1 MDQEKQTAFMDAY
14 NPCHDAFIRYCSAL
28 AYGKMELDDFVQ
40 EILLSAYK
48 HFDKIRKKD
57 QFLHYLIRA
66 ARFYA
71 INRGRK
77 KKLEIVLHD
86 QHAEKLRSQGVEPEM
101 LLDIQ
106 LMYRMLDQLPVK
118 QKEAIILFEISGFS
132 MKEIAKIQHS
142 SPGGVKT
149 KISRGRK
156 KLAKMME
163 ERSHTHSIGSILG
176 TIQMLCL

>member
-1 MDQEKQTAFMDAY
+1 MDQVKQKAFMEAY
-14 NPCHDAFIRYCSAL
+14 QGCHQAFIRYCSAL
-28 AYGKMELDDFVQ
+28 AYGKMELEDLVQ

-71 INRGRK
+71 INQRRK
-77 KKLEIVLHD
+77 KGVQIELHEK
-86 QHAEKLRSQGVEPEM
+86 HGEKLRTQGVEPEM

-106 LMYRMLDQLPVK
+106 LMYRMLDQLPSK

-132 MKEIAKIQHS
+132 MKEIAAIQLS
-142 SPGGVKT
+142 TVGAVKT

-156 KLAKMME
+156 KLSRMME
-163 ERSHTHSIGSILG
+163 EKKTTHSMEGILG
-176 TIQMLCL
+176 TLQILFL